1 MQPSLVH
8 TFHFLTPKF
17 MRTVCNKLVK
27 LIACLLFADFF
38 LNQLFCINLLFS
50 FD

>member
-27 LIACLLFADFF
+27 LIAYLL
-38 LNQLFCINLLFS
+38 LQTFS
-50 FD
+50 